1 MRAPGYIPALL
12 LLPSVA
18 LAQTTPDLFY
28 VDGKP
33 DNANFTTSA
42 ALVTND
48 CDHIA
53 RITWT
58 PGRTSCASTRVWLTT
73 ASCGTDPGSNDKSLA
88 VSGNSAAITIRDLP
102 VFQATDG
109 GTAVGCPLNTTQ
121 PYTVCGNYKVI
132 DSFSQCN
139 SFQTINPATIKY
151 KGSPPPPPTLT
162 EVLDQDSALTVRATT
177 NDADTVHIHVDIRVA
192 DAGTNFSLDVGDFT
206 PDQTGVR
213 VSGLVNGVTY
223 DVQTRAED
231 AAGTPGNF
239 SDPSNILQG
248 TPVAS
253 YGFFDKYKQLGGEDT
268 GGCASV
274 PGGLILLAAPAL
286 WVAWLMRRRP

>member
-1 MRAPGYIPALL
+1 
-12 LLPSVA
+12 VA
-18 LAQTTPDLFY
+18 LAQTQTPDLFY
-28 VDGKP
+28 VDNRP
-33 DNANFTTSA
+33 DNANFTTNA
-42 ALVTND
+42 ALVTKD

-58 PGRTSCASTRVWLTT
+58 PGRPSCASTRVWLTT
-73 ASCGTDPGSNDKSLA
+73 ASCGTEPGSNDKSLS

-102 VFQATDG
+102 LFQATDG
-109 GTAVGCPLNTTQ
+109 GTALGCPQPATQ
-121 PYTVCGNYKVI
+121 AYTVCGNYKVT
-132 DSFSQCN
+132 DSFLQCN

-151 KGSPPPPPTLT
+151 KGLPPPPPTLT
-162 EVLDQDSALTVRATT
+162 EVLSQDTALTVRATT
-177 NDADTVHIHVDIRVA
+177 NDADTVNIHVYIRVA
-192 DAGTNFSLDVGDFT
+192 DAGTDFPPNPVGDFT
-206 PDQTGVR
+206 PDQTGVK

-223 DVQTRAED
+223 DVETKAED
-231 AAGTPGNF
+231 GAGTPGNF

-286 WVAWLMRRRP
+286 WVAWLMRRRPS